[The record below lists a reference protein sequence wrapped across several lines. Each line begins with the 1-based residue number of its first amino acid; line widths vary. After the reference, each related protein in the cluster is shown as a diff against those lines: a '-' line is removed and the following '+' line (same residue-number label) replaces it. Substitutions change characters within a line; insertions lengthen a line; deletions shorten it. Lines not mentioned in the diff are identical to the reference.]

1 MILKNIAMGMSMN
14 NYHRLVSKAS
24 SEDWLQRLNS
34 WFCWEKLCSAT
45 LISFSLLLL
54 SGCISTPKSQIVT
67 MAPGVTLQL
76 TAPPVALQMH
86 SQTQLIEAK
95 FNGDTQSLIAQVE
108 YSATEIKLVA
118 MTPSGIPLFEVLWS
132 VDAPAVIQ
140 QYVPVPNLDI
150 SYVIADLQWVSW
162 PLGQLQLA
170 TTATLTQVDDG
181 SNWVRTLT
189 QDEQVILTIE
199 KSDNRYVLKH
209 LLRGY
214 QITITELNRV
224 TL

>member
-1 MILKNIAMGMSMN
+1 MK
-14 NYHRLVSKAS
+14 NYHKLVSKAPS
-24 SEDWLQRLNS
+24 GDRLKSLNN
-34 WFCWEKLCSAT
+34 WFSRAKLRHAA
-45 LISFSLLLL
+45 LICCSLLLL

-67 MAPGVTLQL
+67 MAPEVTLEL
-76 TAPPVALQMH
+76 TAPPVALQMQ

-108 YSATEIKLVA
+108 YSATQIKLVA

-132 VDAPAVIQ
+132 VDEPAVIH
-140 QYVPVPNLDI
+140 QYVPVPSLDI

-162 PLGQLQLA
+162 PLRQLQLA

-189 QDEQVILTIE
+189 RDEQVILTVE
-199 KSDNRYVLKH
+199 KHGNRYLLKH
-209 LLRGY
+209 LLRDY
-214 QITITELNRV
+214 QISVTELNRV

>member
-1 MILKNIAMGMSMN
+1 MMDYDASLKKMRRAIL
-14 NYHRLVSKAS
+14 
-24 SEDWLQRLNS
+24 
-34 WFCWEKLCSAT
+34 LCA
-45 LISFSLLLL
+45 SLLLL
-54 SGCISTPKSQIVT
+54 SGCISMPKSQLVT

-76 TAPPVALQMH
+76 TAPPVALQMQ
-86 SQTQLIEAK
+86 SQTQLLEAT
-95 FNGDTQSLIAQVE
+95 FNGKTESLLAQVE
-108 YSATEIKLVA
+108 YTATEIKLAA

-162 PLGQLQLA
+162 PLSQLQDA
-170 TTATLTQVDDG
+170 TTGTLTQLDSG
-181 SNWVRTLT
+181 RNWTRTLV
-189 QDEQVILTIE
+189 QGEQVILTVE
-199 KSDNRYVLKH
+199 KFDNRYVLKH
-209 LLRGY
+209 LLRDY